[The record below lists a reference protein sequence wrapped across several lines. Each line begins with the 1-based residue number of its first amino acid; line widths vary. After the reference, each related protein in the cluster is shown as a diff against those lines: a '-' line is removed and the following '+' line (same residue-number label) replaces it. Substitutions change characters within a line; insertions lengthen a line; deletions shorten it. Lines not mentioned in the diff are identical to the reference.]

1 MVLNLNTICVR
12 LSMKKCRGDENG
24 PQGLGPLWVRTVC
37 NLIEI
42 SCSIYCTAMNIAVAN
57 IEQLFLIRLELYDT
71 IHKERGLT
79 LTYINH
85 YSLASN
91 A

>member
-1 MVLNLNTICVR
+1 MVLNLNPICVR
-12 LSMKKCRGDENG
+12 LSMKKCRGDKNG
-24 PQGLGPLWVRTVC
+24 PQGLRPLWVRTVC
-37 NLIEI
+37 NLIKI
-42 SCSIYCTAMNIAVAN
+42 SCSIYCTAMNIAVAY
-57 IEQLFLIRLELYDT
+57 IEQLFLIRLELYD
-71 IHKERGLT
+71 IIYKERGLT